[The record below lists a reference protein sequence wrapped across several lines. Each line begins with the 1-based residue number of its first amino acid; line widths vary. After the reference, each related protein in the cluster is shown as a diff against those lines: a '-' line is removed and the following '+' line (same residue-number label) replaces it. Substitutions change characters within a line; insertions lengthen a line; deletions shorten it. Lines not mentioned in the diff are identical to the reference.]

1 MQPSNVCWSLTIWMA
16 QLALT
21 VLTVQAKNCTKPI
34 GGENMVLSDAFIT
47 QETFV
52 DGAKVTFQCAIGYAS
67 TGWSPPVTCTAG
79 VWSEVKLKC
88 ERKSCGSPGE
98 VTNGQFNLS
107 EGVLFGDQVVATCN
121 TGYVLVGSGVR
132 TCMAG
137 GWDGRVP
144 VCEVVK
150 CGKPPNIVNGGPVVP
165 PDDTYDYGSVVQYDC
180 EKDYTLVGTKSITC
194 SENGE
199 FQPAPPECKMVSC
212 PNPVVENGVRIDGRP
227 PYTYLSFVTYRCN
240 AGYEMEGQ
248 ASLTCEIEGWSAPYP
263 TCKAKNCT
271 KPIGGANMVLSDA
284 FITQETFVDGAN
296 VTFQCAIGYA
306 STGRSP
312 PVTCTAG
319 VWSEVKLKCERK
331 SCGSPGEVT
340 NGQFNISEGV
350 LFGDQVVATCNTGY
364 VLVGSGVRTCM
375 DGGWDGRVPVC
386 EVVKCGKPPNIVNG
400 GPVVPPDDTYDY
412 GSVVQYDCEKNYTLV
427 GAKSITCSE
436 NGEFQPAPP
445 ECKMVSCPNPVVE
458 NGVRIDG
465 RPPYTYMSF
474 VTYRCNAGY
483 EMEGQASLTC
493 EIEGWSAPYPT
504 CKGKTDFTVCYL
516 TQFSIYFSSDILHH
530 LVFMTGIPMCQQ
542 TVFGR
547 AAAFKMR
554 DSNPEAYKEYR
565 YVLRRTIKQAKR
577 QYRAKI
583 ESYYT
588 VSDARRMWQ
597 GLQTI
602 TGYEGKYSH
611 ELPNDASLPDEL
623 NHFYARF
630 GASNTEACMRASA
643 VPDNCVITHSVTD
656 VVRVGSNT
664 SAMLILNTGAPQSL
678 NNDETAYREVVRDLA
693 GWCQNNNLS
702 FNVTKT
708 KEMIVDYRKR
718 STGHAPI
725 LFDGAAVE
733 QVESFKD
740 PSHPKYA
747 MQPSNICWS
756 LTIWMVQLA
765 LIVLTVQAKT
775 CTKPIGGPNMVLSD
789 AFITQE
795 TFVDGAKVTFQ
806 CAIGYASTGWSPP
819 VTCTAGVWSE
829 VKLKCERKSCGS
841 PGEVTNG
848 QFNLSEGVLFGDQ
861 VVATCNTGYVL
872 VGSGV
877 RTCMAGGWDGR
888 VPVCEVVKC
897 GKPPNIVNGG
907 PVVPPDDTYD
917 YGSVVQYDC
926 EKDYTLVGTK
936 SITCS
941 ENGEFQPAPPECK
954 MVSCPNPVVENGVR
968 IDGRPPYTYMSFVTY
983 RCNAGYE
990 MEGKASLTCEIEGW
1004 SAPYPTCK
1012 ALLTTTKPTTTKRTT
1027 IQDRVPRPTD
1037 LTPKANDN
1045 TGVIAGCVVG
1055 GLAIICGAVFA
1066 VYKVKQ
1072 SSRSGYSSNVAAKN
1086 SEDNEL

>member
-1 MQPSNVCWSLTIWMA
+1 MDSFLLAHRLLSGKDVMQPSNVCWSLTIWMV
-16 QLALT
+16 QLALI
-21 VLTVQAKNCTKPI
+21 VLTVQAQNCTKPI
-34 GGENMVLSDAFIT
+34 GGPNMVLSDAFIT

-67 TGWSPPVTCTAG
+67 TGRSPPVTCTAG

-98 VTNGQFNLS
+98 VTNGQFNTA

-132 TCMAG
+132 TCMDG

-150 CGKPPNIVNGGPVVP
+150 CGKPPNIVNGGPVVS
-165 PDDTYDYGSVVQYDC
+165 PDDTYDYGSVVPYDC
-180 EKDYTLVGTKSITC
+180 EKDYTLVGAKSITC

-227 PYTYLSFVTYRCN
+227 PYTYMSFVKYMCN

-271 KPIGGANMVLSDA
+271 KPIGGPNMVLSDA

-306 STGRSP
+306 STGWSP
-312 PVTCTAG
+312 SVICTAG

-400 GPVVPPDDTYDY
+400 GPVVSPDDTYNY
-412 GSVVQYDCEKNYTLV
+412 GSVVPYDCEKNYTLV

-474 VTYRCNAGY
+474 VKYMCNAGY

-504 CKGKTDFTVCYL
+504 CK
-516 TQFSIYFSSDILHH
+516 
-530 LVFMTGIPMCQQ
+530 
-542 TVFGR
+542 
-547 AAAFKMR
+547 
-554 DSNPEAYKEYR
+554 
-565 YVLRRTIKQAKR
+565 AK
-577 QYRAKI
+577 
-583 ESYYT
+583 
-588 VSDARRMWQ
+588 
-597 GLQTI
+597 
-602 TGYEGKYSH
+602 
-611 ELPNDASLPDEL
+611 N
-623 NHFYARF
+623 
-630 GASNTEACMRASA
+630 
-643 VPDNCVITHSVTD
+643 
-656 VVRVGSNT
+656 
-664 SAMLILNTGAPQSL
+664 
-678 NNDETAYREVVRDLA
+678 
-693 GWCQNNNLS
+693 
-702 FNVTKT
+702 
-708 KEMIVDYRKR
+708 
-718 STGHAPI
+718 
-725 LFDGAAVE
+725 
-733 QVESFKD
+733 
-740 PSHPKYA
+740 
-747 MQPSNICWS
+747 
-756 LTIWMVQLA
+756 
-765 LIVLTVQAKT
+765 

-806 CAIGYASTGWSPP
+806 CAIGYASTGRSPP

-848 QFNLSEGVLFGDQ
+848 QFNTAEGVLFGDQ

-877 RTCMAGGWDGR
+877 RTCMDGGWDGR
-888 VPVCEVVKC
+888 VPVCDVVKC

-907 PVVPPDDTYD
+907 PVVSPDDTYD

-926 EKDYTLVGTK
+926 KKDYTLVGAK
-936 SITCS
+936 SITCR

-983 RCNAGYE
+983 RCNAGYDL
-990 MEGKASLTCEIEGW
+990 EGQASLTCEIEGW

-1012 ALLTTTKPTTTKRTT
+1012 ALLTTTNPPTTKKTT

-1045 TGVIAGCVVG
+1045 TGLIAGCVVG
-1055 GLAIICGAVFA
+1055 GLAIVCGAVFA
-1066 VYKVKQ
+1066 VYKVK
-1072 SSRSGYSSNVAAKN
+1072 RSAK
-1086 SEDNEL
+1086 

>member
-1 MQPSNVCWSLTIWMA
+1 MQPSNVCWSLTIWMV

-34 GGENMVLSDAFIT
+34 GG
-47 QETFV
+47 
-52 DGAKVTFQCAIGYAS
+52 
-67 TGWSPPVTCTAG
+67 P
-79 VWSEVKLKC
+79 
-88 ERKSCGSPGE
+88 
-98 VTNGQFNLS
+98 
-107 EGVLFGDQVVATCN
+107 
-121 TGYVLVGSGVR
+121 
-132 TCMAG
+132 
-137 GWDGRVP
+137 
-144 VCEVVK
+144 
-150 CGKPPNIVNGGPVVP
+150 
-165 PDDTYDYGSVVQYDC
+165 
-180 EKDYTLVGTKSITC
+180 
-194 SENGE
+194 
-199 FQPAPPECKMVSC
+199 
-212 PNPVVENGVRIDGRP
+212 
-227 PYTYLSFVTYRCN
+227 
-240 AGYEMEGQ
+240 
-248 ASLTCEIEGWSAPYP
+248 
-263 TCKAKNCT
+263 
-271 KPIGGANMVLSDA
+271 NMVLSDA

-296 VTFQCAIGYA
+296 VTFKCAIGYA

-331 SCGSPGEVT
+331 SCGSPGEVM
-340 NGQFNISEGV
+340 NGQFNLSEGI

-412 GSVVQYDCEKNYTLV
+412 GSVVQYDCEKDYTLV
-427 GAKSITCSE
+427 GTKYITCSE

-445 ECKMVSCPNPVVE
+445 ECKMVSCPPPVVE

-483 EMEGQASLTC
+483 EMEGQDSLTC

-504 CKGKTDFTVCYL
+504 CK
-516 TQFSIYFSSDILHH
+516 
-530 LVFMTGIPMCQQ
+530 
-542 TVFGR
+542 
-547 AAAFKMR
+547 
-554 DSNPEAYKEYR
+554 
-565 YVLRRTIKQAKR
+565 AK
-577 QYRAKI
+577 
-583 ESYYT
+583 
-588 VSDARRMWQ
+588 
-597 GLQTI
+597 
-602 TGYEGKYSH
+602 
-611 ELPNDASLPDEL
+611 
-623 NHFYARF
+623 
-630 GASNTEACMRASA
+630 
-643 VPDNCVITHSVTD
+643 NCS
-656 VVRVGSNT
+656 
-664 SAMLILNTGAPQSL
+664 
-678 NNDETAYREVVRDLA
+678 
-693 GWCQNNNLS
+693 
-702 FNVTKT
+702 
-708 KEMIVDYRKR
+708 
-718 STGHAPI
+718 
-725 LFDGAAVE
+725 
-733 QVESFKD
+733 
-740 PSHPKYA
+740 
-747 MQPSNICWS
+747 
-756 LTIWMVQLA
+756 
-765 LIVLTVQAKT
+765 
-775 CTKPIGGPNMVLSD
+775 KPIGGPNMVLSD

-795 TFVDGAKVTFQ
+795 TFVDGANVTFQ
-806 CAIGYASTGWSPP
+806 CAIGYASTGRSPP

-841 PGEVTNG
+841 PGEVMNG
-848 QFNLSEGVLFGDQ
+848 QFNLSEGILFGDQ

-877 RTCMAGGWDGR
+877 RTCMDGGWDGR

-936 SITCS
+936 YITCS

-954 MVSCPNPVVENGVR
+954 MVSCLPPVVVNGVR

-990 MEGKASLTCEIEGW
+990 MEGKASLTCDIEGW

-1012 ALLTTTKPTTTKRTT
+1012 ALLTTTNPTTTKRTT

-1037 LTPKANDN
+1037 LTPKANNN

-1055 GLAIICGAVFA
+1055 GLAIIFGAVFA

-1072 SSRSGYSSNVAAKN
+1072 SSRGGYSSNVATKN

>member
-1 MQPSNVCWSLTIWMA
+1 MQPSNVCWSLTIWMV

-34 GGENMVLSDAFIT
+34 GGPNMVLSDAFIT

-52 DGAKVTFQCAIGYAS
+52 DGANVTFQCAVGYAS
-67 TGWSPPVTCTAG
+67 TGRSPPVTCTAG

-98 VTNGQFNLS
+98 VTNGQFNTS
-107 EGVLFGDQVVATCN
+107 QGVLFGDQVVATCN

-132 TCMAG
+132 NCMDG

-165 PDDTYDYGSVVQYDC
+165 PDDTYDYGNVVPYAC
-180 EKDYTLVGTKSITC
+180 EKDYTLVGAKSITC

-227 PYTYLSFVTYRCN
+227 LYVHVFVTYRCN

-271 KPIGGANMVLSDA
+271 KPIGGENMVLSDA

-296 VTFQCAIGYA
+296 VTFQCAIGYASTGCSPTVTCTAGVWSEVKLKCKRKSCGSPGEVTNGQFNTSQGVLFGDQVVATCNTGYVLVGSGVRTCMDGGWDGRVPVCEVVKCGKPPNIVNGGPVVPPDDTYDYGSVVPYACEKNYTLVGAKSITCSENGEFQPAPPECKMVSCPNPVVENGVRIDGRPPYTYMSLVTYRCNAGYEMEGQASLTCEIEGWSAPYPTCKAKNCTKPIGGPNMVLSDAFITQETFVDGAKVTFQCAIGYA

-331 SCGSPGEVT
+331 SCGSPGEVM

-412 GSVVQYDCEKNYTLV
+412 GSVVQYACEKDYTLV

-474 VTYRCNAGY
+474 VTYRCNTGY
-483 EMEGQASLTC
+483 EMEGQ
-493 EIEGWSAPYPT
+493 
-504 CKGKTDFTVCYL
+504 
-516 TQFSIYFSSDILHH
+516 
-530 LVFMTGIPMCQQ
+530 
-542 TVFGR
+542 
-547 AAAFKMR
+547 
-554 DSNPEAYKEYR
+554 
-565 YVLRRTIKQAKR
+565 
-577 QYRAKI
+577 
-583 ESYYT
+583 
-588 VSDARRMWQ
+588 
-597 GLQTI
+597 
-602 TGYEGKYSH
+602 
-611 ELPNDASLPDEL
+611 
-623 NHFYARF
+623 
-630 GASNTEACMRASA
+630 
-643 VPDNCVITHSVTD
+643 
-656 VVRVGSNT
+656 
-664 SAMLILNTGAPQSL
+664 
-678 NNDETAYREVVRDLA
+678 
-693 GWCQNNNLS
+693 
-702 FNVTKT
+702 
-708 KEMIVDYRKR
+708 
-718 STGHAPI
+718 
-725 LFDGAAVE
+725 
-733 QVESFKD
+733 
-740 PSHPKYA
+740 
-747 MQPSNICWS
+747 
-756 LTIWMVQLA
+756 
-765 LIVLTVQAKT
+765 
-775 CTKPIGGPNMVLSD
+775 
-789 AFITQE
+789 
-795 TFVDGAKVTFQ
+795 
-806 CAIGYASTGWSPP
+806 
-819 VTCTAGVWSE
+819 
-829 VKLKCERKSCGS
+829 
-841 PGEVTNG
+841 
-848 QFNLSEGVLFGDQ
+848 
-861 VVATCNTGYVL
+861 
-872 VGSGV
+872 
-877 RTCMAGGWDGR
+877 
-888 VPVCEVVKC
+888 
-897 GKPPNIVNGG
+897 
-907 PVVPPDDTYD
+907 
-917 YGSVVQYDC
+917 
-926 EKDYTLVGTK
+926 
-936 SITCS
+936 
-941 ENGEFQPAPPECK
+941 
-954 MVSCPNPVVENGVR
+954 
-968 IDGRPPYTYMSFVTY
+968 
-983 RCNAGYE
+983 
-990 MEGKASLTCEIEGW
+990 ASLTCEIEGW

-1012 ALLTTTKPTTTKRTT
+1012 ALLTTTKPPTTKKTT

-1045 TGVIAGCVVG
+1045 TGLIAGCVVG

-1066 VYKVKQ
+1066 VYKVK
-1072 SSRSGYSSNVAAKN
+1072 RSAK
-1086 SEDNEL
+1086 